1 MYKIKNKNK
10 GVKISLI
17 VALFA
22 ALVGCLVL
30 LASNP
35 FSVAEKASADT
46 SVNAE
51 VFVADDGISAQSA
64 ESLAA
69 AWNTVVQESLDGN
82 GKQMTF
88 TLTENWTAQPDA
100 TYTTS
105 FGTGAGFS
113 NGRLYV
119 PAGSSVVL
127 DLNGYTIDRSL
138 TAYSSYGGVIC
149 VDGTLEIKDSVGGG
163 KITGGWAFTN
173 YVSGGGVYV
182 SATGNLTLSSGTI
195 TGNNVFAGGS
205 SAEGGGVFIEG
216 TFTMNGG
223 EISYNEAKGSGPPSD
238 GGGVSVSI
246 GGTFTM
252 NDGII
257 VQNAAS
263 RGGGV
268 WLGRN
273 ANFTMNGG
281 EIANNTSYYGG
292 GVGVYND
299 GAFTMTGGTISG
311 NTANPYG
318 GGVYLNGTFKF
329 EGGIII
335 GNTAPQGNE
344 ICYSDNNA
352 GLWAS
357 AVEVAIKTG
366 LQVYFVLSGNLTA
379 AADANYTTSFGSG
392 TGFTAGR
399 LHVPAGANIVLDLGT
414 YNINRGLSTSVNH
427 GSVMLVEGT
436 LEITGT
442 SGKITGGNCTD
453 RGGGIFIANGGEVT
467 MSGGVISGNRANSGG
482 GVAIWGGK
490 FIMNGG
496 TITGNEAH
504 AGAGLNVYADSEA
517 VMNGGAIIN
526 NTADNYGGGV
536 YVTNNGL
543 LTFTGGE
550 IKNNHIVS
558 TNTTDAKGGAIAL
571 NGSGNLVMTGG
582 TVSGNSAFSQG
593 GAIWM
598 WNNSTA
604 QISGGTFSDNS
615 SYAGG
620 AIWFG
625 DSSLTLTGGTISG
638 NTGTVGGGVCIWGCT
653 LKIGG
658 AVIIYDNYNGSAQ
671 NNVYVSNSSI
681 IEITGSLVGSKIG
694 VTMQATTG
702 TITSG
707 FGAKNTTS
715 YATLFFYSDVSGYK
729 ASYTGDGTT
738 AEVTIISGTQ
748 TTPTLTIEWRY
759 STDSTFATYESA
771 TDMSASIPYDGLRYY
786 VRAYRQDTGAQ
797 ITISAYSH
805 KLLNGATSTSSSYTV
820 RYAGTYSFV
829 VNSASYTNPA
839 FSLTI
844 APKEVEIS
852 WSDTEL
858 VYNGNMQY
866 PTASISGKI
875 SSDSVTFIYDTS
887 KAGTNAGGGY
897 IISASLSTTNSVS
910 CCYRIINS
918 TSHSYS
924 ISKVVLS
931 KPVVSGYSTFTYSGA
946 ENALAFSGFNRSL
959 MALGGTYAATNA
971 GSHTAKISITDK
983 TNYVWVDGAN
993 TDAEYTWRIVPK
1005 YIYISGISVESK
1017 AYDGTDSA
1025 TVDTSNIT
1033 LGGVVDADKDKLTV
1047 TFTGAGNTFDGSS
1060 VGLHYVIV
1068 SGLALKNLTDDDVA
1082 ANYEFD
1088 FEEVKCYA
1096 QIYPATITI
1105 SGVMAN
1111 DKAYDGTTSVTFDAS
1126 GAQITGAVADEISDL
1141 ITNLIVSGYFDTKNA
1156 GEGVAVTVTG
1166 YRLGGQFAGNYIV
1179 DFENSEKSLTADITR
1194 AQVEV
1199 TLGATEY
1206 TVTYGNGLKIT
1217 YSQNS
1222 PVKSESVNL
1231 ALEYYD
1237 EHGNVKLSGVPTDA
1251 GKYLVKVVVDA
1262 DDANVGNY
1270 TIKTTGEGLISEATV
1285 TIEKA
1290 ALTVTVED
1298 LEIEYGS
1305 AKPADGDYTLVYNG
1319 WLNGDKASF
1328 ENGSITF
1335 ITAITISTDY
1345 EQYDDADGYEIAL
1358 SDGELKNYEITYVN
1372 GTLNVVAKKVTVTIS
1387 DKSSAYGAEEAELT
1401 SDEASVAVNGD
1412 DLQITLTR
1420 ADATNVNVGKYA
1432 ITGSAAN
1439 ANYNVTFVN
1448 GVYEITKAKLT
1459 VTAHDNTITYGDK
1472 ATADGATYS
1481 GFATIGGVAEDESVL
1496 GGELGFRY
1504 TYTQYGDIYEADG
1517 VTEINYYIIPYGL
1530 TSDNYEIEYENGLLT
1545 VEKKTATVTVTNAAS
1560 DITSVPADRT
1570 EAAEKMKYAVS
1581 GAVNGDDLH
1590 ILLEIAE
1597 NGENGIYTVSW
1608 CAVGVY
1614 KVTGS
1619 AGNANYDVTF
1629 VYENGESYGTY
1640 TVSQGTLIITANT
1653 LILSYGDSLAFGSD
1667 VDTAVTAEG
1676 LPVGSTL
1683 KDLIA
1688 SGVIS
1693 GSLKVVAYGDAAYDE
1708 YAAMGSAY
1716 RLGDDIFD
1724 ASGNR
1729 ISYIVIP
1736 TGLSSSSYNIE
1747 FKPGRLMI
1755 EPKSIMVTLDNKTS
1769 VYGEADK
1776 ELTASVADGALVNF
1790 DPATDNVADFLGI
1803 TGLMRAAGA
1812 DAGNY
1817 AITATGADNKNYRVT
1832 FVNGV
1837 YTITQ
1842 YEVEIKWISGNADD
1856 DDFNYVY
1863 NALEQAPVATFEM
1876 PDGTVY
1882 KSTDL
1887 TDRFIEVTGSGLNAG
1902 DYKAQA
1908 FLLNS
1913 NLKFKSGTDTVY
1925 TFTIAKKQ
1933 LGVKWYKSADDI
1945 GDENKVVNP
1954 TDTIEYG
1961 YRVGYP
1967 YAPVVELSGIEAA
1980 DNVSGFYYVSGEQSA
1995 VSITPYVAELHILN
2009 SNYSIAIGDAKIYFT
2024 IVKSAPGGF
2033 AWYDKLG
2040 GEQVSGKVEYTY
2052 NGEMQHPV
2060 AAALQNEDF
2069 VYTIYVIAGS
2079 NETKV
2084 TSTVNVGSYKIVA
2097 KPVDNNLE
2105 LTSEEATLYF
2115 EIVAM
2120 EVTVVWSDTSF
2131 EYNGKVQVPT
2141 AYYTDALGQKVSLT
2155 VSGDKGV
2162 DANEDGSVYN
2172 VSVTL
2177 DTPNYTF
2184 VVDGAATDTLEAT
2197 YTITAKEIT
2206 VSWTSKYTD
2215 DDGNAKWEIV
2225 YDNSDESESVT
2236 ALISMK
2242 NEVEKVGLTMKV
2254 WYQANENDAPV
2265 QVNAIKNAGI
2275 YTLCVELANDTPNYK
2290 ITDSEQTFRIAKRS
2304 LTFTAEEKQVNTGEK
2319 APVLTA
2325 TFGGDGFANGEDAES
2340 LGLVGANG
2348 GISWLATNYNLNSP
2362 YIAESEYTK
2371 PEDIEK
2377 LETLADINGYKG
2389 YFIVL
2394 TDSEAR
2400 LKELNAIL
2408 SNYDWSFAYGRMI
2421 IIAVEGDVSIVLTQ
2435 SYNGEDQL
2443 PAAKYKVGDE
2453 WLDLKVEVYTDSTY
2467 TEKVEN
2473 PEVKDVGEYYILLKK
2488 YTDDNVTL
2496 EGADENGNVKK
2507 VFTITQREIKVNISD
2522 KSIAY
2527 GEVTNA
2533 NYTDYLATLWA
2544 FASSDALYRPL
2555 DGDELDISLAVEF
2568 DYDAAGYAVVLK
2580 VGDEVAGYEI
2590 TGRWSEDET
2599 LRKNYNVV
2607 FVGSNGD
2614 KGAFTITNAKIS
2626 FYEKT
2631 GEFDQIIEK
2640 DGSMKMAL
2648 AEMQDGVYKY
2658 FAFSGN
2664 TDASVEIYY
2673 SNPYSLDNNNPDSFP
2688 PEKDV
2693 MLINKLLSVAPDFY
2707 RTGSDSKYFVN
2718 FMIVIANH
2726 ETYYGQWTAEV
2737 LNDTVY
2743 IRILFVK
2750 EYGITYGDSVPDGK
2764 TLADALWNGGYID
2777 KNGTG
2782 IQNKFQEYIDNGI
2795 VTARVLADYDGLL
2808 GAGAYTIVF
2817 EGLEN
2822 VTDGKY
2828 EVTYRQNL
2836 TDGVATNL
2844 NKFVVKKC
2852 GITLTWDKTTFE
2864 YDGKAHLPTPSIA
2877 GWNMTSTVSDGN
2889 GTVYTFLNEANGATL
2904 SLKVRTNGGDFT
2916 SVGGENIVI
2925 AEIDNENYALDT
2937 FNATRAVSIV
2947 NGLEPVNPAEPTVG
2961 GVPAWV
2967 IGLLAGIAAVLLV
2980 ALIIAILKKRKTAT
2994 AYSDDDGFYD
3004 DVTDND

>member
-30 LASNP
+30 FASNP

-51 VFVADDGISAQSA
+51 VSVADDGISAQADSA
-64 ESLAA
+64 RTTAVPPTPVHTIYSVDNYQRPSVNWTTAVNYSLNNGGAI
-69 AWNTVVQESLDGN
+69 VQFKL
-82 GKQMTF
+82 
-88 TLTENWTAQPDA
+88 LENWTA
-100 TYTTS
+100 S
-105 FGTGAGFS
+105 VSGFGSGDGYGAG
-113 NGRLYV
+113 GGLHI
-119 PAGSSVVL
+119 PKGAKILL
-127 DLNGYTIDRSL
+127 DLNGHSL
-138 TAYSSYGGVIC
+138 NRNLSGTSAVANGEVISIKG
-149 VDGTLEIKDSVGGG
+149 GTLYVIDSSSSGNGKIIGGNTTGNGGG
-163 KITGGWAFTN
+163 IFTQTDGPGCAN
-173 YVSGGGVYV
+173 GIHIYG
-182 SATGNLTLSSGTI
+182 GTI
-195 TGNNVFAGGS
+195 TGNKANGY
-205 SAEGGGVFIEG
+205 GGGIYMCSFTDTR
-216 TFTMNGG
+216 TFGG
-223 EISYNEAKGSGPPSD
+223 EISYNTASS
-238 GGGVSVSI
+238 GGGIYNYAPSYS
-246 GGTFTM
+246 
-252 NDGII
+252 N
-257 VQNAAS
+257 
-263 RGGGV
+263 
-268 WLGRN
+268 L
-273 ANFTMNGG
+273 
-281 EIANNTSYYGG
+281 EINNCKISY
-292 GVGVYND
+292 
-299 GAFTMTGGTISG
+299 
-311 NTANPYG
+311 NTA
-318 GGVYLNGTFKF
+318 
-329 EGGIII
+329 
-335 GNTAPQGNE
+335 
-344 ICYSDNNA
+344 
-352 GLWAS
+352 
-357 AVEVAIKTG
+357 
-366 LQVYFVLSGNLTA
+366 
-379 AADANYTTSFGSG
+379 
-392 TGFTAGR
+392 
-399 LHVPAGANIVLDLGT
+399 
-414 YNINRGLSTSVNH
+414 ST
-427 GSVMLVEGT
+427 
-436 LEITGT
+436 
-442 SGKITGGNCTD
+442 
-453 RGGGIFIANGGEVT
+453 RGGGIYAALITDFKNTEVSYNTAASEGSGIYISDHATISSGKICNNYGQACNAAVYANCTRASGFRMYGGEISNNSTV
-467 MSGGVISGNRANSGG
+467 SGTV
-482 GVAIWGGK
+482 
-490 FIMNGG
+490 
-496 TITGNEAH
+496 
-504 AGAGLNVYADSEA
+504 
-517 VMNGGAIIN
+517 
-526 NTADNYGGGV
+526 GGV
-536 YVTNNGL
+536 YCANYSITLSGSVKIFDNTKNGQNSNLYVSSGRPVTIAGKL
-543 LTFTGGE
+543 DSARIGVTHSSTTGQ
-550 IKNNHIVS
+550 V
-558 TNTTDAKGGAIAL
+558 T
-571 NGSGNLVMTGG
+571 SGYTS
-582 TVSGNSAFSQG
+582 SGNSATDANLFFFSDVGKTITYSSNEITITATDNAQTKL
-593 GAIWM
+593 IWQYRIDNGE
-598 WNNSTA
+598 WVNV
-604 QISGGTFSDNS
+604 SGGSVSVEYSGEMYSVRALNDKGANISIKRKDGEGS
-615 SYAGG
+615 S
-620 AIWFG
+620 G
-625 DSSLTLTGGTISG
+625 D
-638 NTGTVGGGVCIWGCT
+638 
-653 LKIGG
+653 
-658 AVIIYDNYNGSAQ
+658 
-671 NNVYVSNSSI
+671 YVSN
-681 IEITGSLVGSKIG
+681 L
-694 VTMQATTG
+694 
-702 TITSG
+702 
-707 FGAKNTTS
+707 
-715 YATLFFYSDVSGYK
+715 YK
-729 ASYTGDGTT
+729 VASYD
-738 AEVTIISGTQ
+738 IL
-748 TTPTLTIEWRY
+748 PY
-759 STDSTFATYESA
+759 SSA
-771 TDMSASIPYDGLRYY
+771 DFG
-786 VRAYRQDTGAQ
+786 
-797 ITISAYSH
+797 
-805 KLLNGATSTSSSYTV
+805 K
-820 RYAGTYSFV
+820 
-829 VNSASYTNPA
+829 YTNPS
-839 FSLTI
+839 FNFTITPLTVRI
-844 APKEVEIS
+844 G
-852 WSDTEL
+852 WSEETL
-858 VYNGNMQY
+858 RYNGKKQY
-866 PTASISGKI
+866 PAPVISGLIYGDK
-875 SSDSVTFIYDTS
+875 VTVELDTS
-887 KAGTNAGGGY
+887 NAGTNAGNGY
-897 IISASLSTTNSVS
+897 SVTATGLSGASAGNYQLASGTYTK
-910 CCYRIINS
+910 
-918 TSHSYS
+918 TYS
-924 ISKVVLS
+924 IARAQLAKPTATGSNEFAYDGEEHTFTVPTVEGMNLSNNKATNTGEYSAVLS
-931 KPVVSGYSTFTYSGA
+931 LDTS
-946 ENALAFSGFNRSL
+946 
-959 MALGGTYAATNA
+959 
-971 GSHTAKISITDK
+971 
-983 TNYVWVDGAN
+983 NYEWLDGN
-993 TDAEYTWRIVPK
+993 TDSVNYPFKILAKSIFVG
-1005 YIYISGISVESK
+1005 GISVENK
-1017 AYDGTDSA
+1017 PYDGTTAA
-1025 TVDTSNIT
+1025 TVDIT
-1033 LGGVVDADKDKLTV
+1033 TAELLGIIEADREKLGLVFSAGSEFDSAAVGLRAVKV
-1047 TFTGAGNTFDGSS
+1047 TGIALTGEAAGN
-1060 VGLHYVIV
+1060 YV
-1068 SGLALKNLTDDDVA
+1068 L
-1082 ANYEFD
+1082 EFN
-1088 FEEVKCYA
+1088 EVTRYG

-1111 DKAYDGTTSVTFDAS
+1111 GKAYDGTTSATFDAS

-1179 DFENSEKSLTADITR
+1179 DFENSEQSLTADITK

-1206 TVTYGNGLKIT
+1206 NVTYGNGLKIT

-1251 GKYLVKVVVDA
+1251 GKYLVKVVVDP

-1270 TIKTTGEGLISEATV
+1270 TVKATGDGLISEATV

-1305 AKPADGDYTLVYNG
+1305 AKPADGDYTLIYNG
-1319 WLNGDKASF
+1319 WLNGDKTSF

-1345 EQYDDADGYEIAL
+1345 AQYDDADGYEIAL

-1401 SDEASVAVNGD
+1401 YDATGVAVNGD

-1472 ATADGATYS
+1472 ASADGATYS

-1504 TYTQYGDIYEADG
+1504 TYTQFGDIYEADG
-1517 VTEINYYIIPYGL
+1517 VTEIKYYIIPYGL

-1545 VEKKTATVTVTNAAS
+1545 VEKKAATVTVTNAAS
-1560 DITSVPADRT
+1560 DITSVPADRA
-1570 EAAEKMKYAVS
+1570 EAAENMNYAVS

-1653 LILSYGDSLAFGSD
+1653 LILGYGDSVAFGSD

-1693 GSLKVVAYGDAAYDE
+1693 GSLSVVAYGDAAYDE

-1736 TGLSSSSYNIE
+1736 TGLSSSSYNIK

-1769 VYGEADK
+1769 VYGEEDK

-1790 DPATDNVADFLGI
+1790 DSATDNVADFLGI

-1882 KSTDL
+1882 KSTDSI
-1887 TDRFIEVTGSGLNAG
+1887 DRFIEVTGSGLNAG

-1913 NLKFKSGTDTVY
+1913 NFKFKSGTDTVY
-1925 TFTIAKKQ
+1925 TFSIAKKQ

-1954 TDTIEYG
+1954 AETIEYS

-2040 GEQVSGKVEYTY
+2040 GTQVSGKVEYTY

-2060 AAALQNEDF
+2060 AEALQNEDF
-2069 VYTIYVIAGS
+2069 VYTVYVIDGG

-2084 TSTVNVGSYKIVA
+2084 TSTVNVGNYKIVA

-2184 VVDGAATDTLEAT
+2184 VKDGAATDTLEAT

-2206 VSWTSKYTD
+2206 VSWTSKYTN

-2236 ALISMK
+2236 PLISMK

-2265 QVNAIKNAGI
+2265 QVDSIKNAGI

-2304 LTFTAEEKQVNTGEK
+2304 LTFTAEEKQVNTGEQ
-2319 APVLTA
+2319 APALTA
-2325 TFGGDGFANGEDAES
+2325 TFGGEGFADGEDAES

-2408 SNYDWSFAYGRMI
+2408 SNYDWSFTYGRMI

-2435 SYNGEDQL
+2435 SYNGEDRL

-2467 TEKVEN
+2467 TEKIEN

-2522 KSIAY
+2522 KSLAY

-2533 NYTDYLATLWA
+2533 NYEDYLGSLWA
-2544 FASSDALYRPL
+2544 FASGDELYRPL

-2614 KGAFTITNAKIS
+2614 KGLFTITNAKIS

-2640 DGSMKMAL
+2640 DGSMRMAL

-2743 IRILFVK
+2743 IRILFLK
-2750 EYGITYGDSVPDGK
+2750 EYGITYGDGVPDGK

-2777 KNGTG
+2777 RNSTG

-2795 VTARVLADYDGLL
+2795 VTARVLADYEGLI

-2844 NKFVVKKC
+2844 NKFVVEKC

-2864 YDGKAHLPTPSIA
+2864 FDGEAHLPTPGIA
-2877 GWNMTSTVSDGN
+2877 GWNMTSTESDGN
-2889 GTVYTFLNEANGATL
+2889 GTVYTFLNETNGATL
-2904 SLKVRTNGGDFT
+2904 RLKVRTNGGDFT
-2916 SVGGENIVI
+2916 SVGSENIVI
-2925 AEIDNENYALDT
+2925 AEIDDENYALDT

-2947 NGLEPVNPAEPTVG
+2947 NGLEPVNPADPSVNVDG
-2961 GVPAWV
+2961 IPAWV

-2980 ALIIAILKKRKTAT
+2980 ALVIAILKKRKVVDG
-2994 AYSDDDGFYD
+2994 SDDDGFYD
-3004 DVTDND
+3004 DASDND